1 MRGPQSREEWIET
14 AGLAVAAG
22 ALYASGFFALLFLLP
37 LVALLRRRGFSAL
50 LVGAGIAVLGVIIV
64 DVVRL
69 SRLPS
74 GPGLP
79 WLVAW
84 NWTLP
89 VGLLVGL
96 VVLGWPIP
104 GVQRTLYRLLV
115 GWAAT
120 MVVTVPLYVK
130 IGADGTLHAFL
141 ESQFAALGAATEGG
155 DAAQSGAALL
165 ADTAVRVLGNTY
177 GVGLLVLLVLNWYLG
192 SYLAHRFSTGVAP
205 PPRLAGFAMPSQ
217 AVWVLIASVAAV
229 LLTFLADLGPVEPV
243 AWNVALVSLFLY
255 GVQGI
260 AVGRHL
266 LAHYRVQQG
275 ARMLIIIGAIV
286 LVFVPG
292 VNLIVL
298 LGLPGLGVSELWI
311 DYNRFERR
319 R

>member
-1 MRGPQSREEWIET
+1 MWGPQSREVWIET
-14 AGLAVAAG
+14 AGLAVAAA

-37 LVALLRRRGFSAL
+37 LAALLRRRGFGAL
-50 LVGAGIAVLGVIIV
+50 LWGAGIAVLGITIV

-69 SRLPS
+69 SRL
-74 GPGLP
+74 GAGLGSS
-79 WLVAW
+79 WLIAW

-96 VVLGWPIP
+96 VVMEAPLPRLG
-104 GVQRTLYRLLV
+104 RTLYRLLA
-115 GWAAT
+115 GWVAA
-120 MVVTVPLYVK
+120 MVVTVPLFLKV
-130 IGADGTLHAFL
+130 GADGTLRSFL
-141 ESQFAALGAATEGG
+141 ESQFAALGAAPEAGEAG
-155 DAAQSGAALL
+155 SSGAEML

-192 SYLAHRFSTGVAP
+192 AYLAYRFSTGVAP
-205 PPRLAGFAMPSQ
+205 PPRIARFVVPAR
-217 AVWVLIASVAAV
+217 AVWVLIASVAGV
-229 LLTFLADLGPVEPV
+229 VLTFFATLGPVEPV
-243 AWNVALVSLFLY
+243 AWNVALVSLLLY

-260 AVGRHL
+260 AVARHL

-275 ARMLIIIGAIV
+275 VRMLIIIGAIV
-286 LVFVPG
+286 LLFVPG